1 MGSPAGE
8 VWVFVETLAGAAA
21 GGDATSGAA
30 SSGASTMSA
39 AARDAHTAGG
49 GRTVRTRDGGARAA
63 GPRAAEVSLELL
75 GQARVLADRL
85 GTRTGAVCAGGEPA
99 RALAPAL
106 VAAGADTV
114 YLAVDDSL
122 IEYLAQPY
130 ARVVTE
136 AVRHFQPQ
144 IVLYGATTTG
154 RDLAPRVA
162 SALRAGLTADCTDLA
177 IGDHEVKGV
186 ATATCSTRSGRP
198 SAATSSP
205 PSSTP
210 TTGRRWPPCAR
221 ASCACPTRLEPPRRR
236 RRAERRARSSGLP
249 GGHNGRPTSAGG
261 PILLDDLDF
270 AVNLVQPIARGEVGR
285 PQGRPGDRRRRRGV
299 GSAAGFKLL
308 ATWPPRSAASW
319 APARRRR
326 RRLDRQGAPGRPDRH
341 HGAPR
346 ALHRRR
352 HLGRGAA
359 PRRHGPVGQDHRHQ
373 HGSAGADLLGRPL
386 RHRRRP
392 SQRGAH
398 ADQGL
403 PGEGDD
409 EPAPQPTR
417 RRPRRGREQLL
428 H

>member
-21 GGDATSGAA
+21 SGAP
-30 SSGASTMSA
+30 SRGT
-39 AARDAHTAGG
+39 AARGTHAAGG
-49 GRTVRTRDGGARAA
+49 GRTVRMRDGGARDA

-85 GTRTGAVCAGGEPA
+85 GARTGAVCAGGEPA

-162 SALRAGLTADCTDLA
+162 SALRTGLTADCTDLD
-177 IGDHEVKGV
+177 IGDHEIKGIAYGDLLFQIRPAFGGNII
-186 ATATCSTRSGRP
+186 ATIVSPEHRPQMATVREGVFRLP
-198 SAATSSP
+198 KP
-205 PSSTP
+205 D
-210 TTGRRWPPCAR
+210 
-221 ASCACPTRLEPPRRR
+221 ASRHGDVVELNV
-236 RRAERRARSSGLP
+236 ERVGGLP
-249 GGHNGRPTSAGG
+249 GGHNGRPTAAGG

-270 AVNLVQPIARGEVGR
+270 AVSLVRRAREEKSVDLKGARVIVAG
-285 PQGRPGDRRRRRGV
+285 GVGV

-308 ATWPPRSAASW
+308 ADLAHTVGGVVGASRAAVDAGWVS
-319 APARRRR
+319 REH
-326 RRLDRQGAPGRPDRH
+326 Q
-341 HGAPR
+341 
-346 ALHRRR
+346 
-352 HLGRGAA
+352 
-359 PRRHGPVGQDHRHQ
+359 VGQTGTTVRPKLYIAAGISGSVQHRAGMDQ
-373 HGSAGADLLGRPL
+373 SARILAINTDPLAPIFSVAHYGIVGDL
-386 RHRRRP
+386 
-392 SQRGAH
+392 H
-398 ADQGL
+398 AVVPKL
-403 PGEGDD
+403 IK
-409 EPAPQPTR
+409 AY
-417 RRPRRGREQLL
+417 REKR
-428 H
+428 